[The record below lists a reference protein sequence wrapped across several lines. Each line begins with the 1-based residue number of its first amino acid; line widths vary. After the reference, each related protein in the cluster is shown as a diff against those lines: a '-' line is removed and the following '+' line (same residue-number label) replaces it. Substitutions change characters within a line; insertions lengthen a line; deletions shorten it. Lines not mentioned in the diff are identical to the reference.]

1 MKKNIPNYIT
11 LLNLLCG
18 ILSIVSLYNGSVEW
32 SVYFIAFAAI
42 FDFMDGAVA
51 RIFKLQSELG
61 KQLDSLADVVS
72 FGLAPGFIM
81 LFLLRI
87 SEPLPEVLFN
97 GNNLVP
103 YLGFLIPL
111 FSAWRLAKFNIDTR
125 QEEQF
130 IGIPTPACALMI
142 VALALIN
149 QNTFGS
155 SSWMSELTG
164 NSYFLLSATI
174 ILSILLVA
182 EIPLLSLKFK
192 NLKWKGNQKRF
203 ILIILSIALI
213 AAFQV
218 SAIPIIFLGYIIISL
233 IFKK

>member
-81 LFLLRI
+81 VFLLEN
-87 SEPLPEVLFN
+87 SKPLPEVFFN
-97 GNNLVP
+97 EYNLVP

-149 QNTFGS
+149 QNTFS
-155 SSWMSELTG
+155 TSSWMTELTG
-164 NSYFLLSATI
+164 NSYFLISATI

-192 NLKWKGNQKRF
+192 NLKWKGNEKRF

-213 AAFQV
+213 AVFQI
-218 SAIPIIFLGYIIISL
+218 SAIPLIFISYITISL
-233 IFKK
+233 LFKK

>member
-11 LLNLLCG
+11 LLNLFCG
-18 ILSIVSLYNGSVEW
+18 ILSIVSLYNGSVVW

-61 KQLDSLADVVS
+61 KQLDSLADMVS

-87 SEPLPEVLFN
+87 SEPLPEVFFH
-97 GNNLVP
+97 GTNLVP
-103 YLGFLIPL
+103 FIGFLIPL
-111 FSAWRLAKFNIDTR
+111 FSAWRLANFNIDTR

-130 IGIPTPACALMI
+130 IGIPTPASALMV

-155 SSWMSELTG
+155 SSWMAELTG
-164 NSYFLLSATI
+164 NSYFLISATS

-182 EIPLLSLKFK
+182 DIPLLSLKFK
-192 NLKWKGNQKRF
+192 NLEWKGNQKRF
-203 ILIILSIALI
+203 ILIILSIVLI
-213 AAFQV
+213 AAFQI
-218 SAIPIIFLGYIIISL
+218 SAIPLIFLSYIIISL

>member
-18 ILSIVSLYNGSVEW
+18 IFSIVSIYNGSVQW
-32 SVYFIAFAAI
+32 SVYFIAFAAM

-61 KQLDSLADVVS
+61 KQLDSLADMVS

-87 SEPLPEVLFN
+87 SEPLPKVFFN

-130 IGIPTPACALMI
+130 IGIPTPASALMI
-142 VALALIN
+142 VSLALIN
-149 QNTFGS
+149 QNSLS
-155 SSWMSELTG
+155 STTWMSELTG
-164 NSYFLLSATI
+164 NSYFLISATI

-192 NLKWKGNQKRF
+192 NLGWKGNQKRY

-213 AAFQV
+213 ATFQI
-218 SAIPIIFLGYIIISL
+218 SAIPLIFLSYIIVSL

>member
-18 ILSIVSLYNGSVEW
+18 ILSIVSLYNGLVEW

-51 RIFKLQSELG
+51 RIFKLHSELG
-61 KQLDSLADVVS
+61 KQLDSLADMVS

-87 SEPLPEVLFN
+87 SEPLPEVYFN
-97 GNNLVP
+97 GYNLVP
-103 YLGFLIPL
+103 YIGFLIPL

-149 QNTFGS
+149 QNTFS
-155 SSWMSELTG
+155 SASWMAELTE
-164 NSYFLLSATI
+164 NSYFLISVTI
-174 ILSILLVA
+174 VLSILLVA

-192 NLKWKGNQKRF
+192 NLEWKGNQKRF
-203 ILIILSIALI
+203 ILIILSIVLI
-213 AAFQV
+213 AALQIR
-218 SAIPIIFLGYIIISL
+218 AIPLIFLSYIVISL

>member
-18 ILSIVSLYNGSVEW
+18 ILSIVSLYSGSVEW
-32 SVYFIAFAAI
+32 SVYFIIFAAI

-81 LFLLRI
+81 FFLLKTCQ
-87 SEPLPEVLFN
+87 PLPEIFFN
-97 GNNLVP
+97 DINLVP

-111 FSAWRLAKFNIDTR
+111 FSAWRLANFNIDVR

-130 IGIPTPACALMI
+130 IGIPTPASALMI

-155 SSWMSELTG
+155 SSWMAELTG
-164 NSYFLLSATI
+164 NSYFLISATL

-203 ILIILSIALI
+203 ILIILSIALL
-213 AAFQV
+213 AAFQI

>member
-18 ILSIVSLYNGSVEW
+18 ILSIVSLYSGSVEW
-32 SVYFIAFAAI
+32 SVYFIVFAAI

-81 LFLLRI
+81 FFLLKT
-87 SEPLPEVLFN
+87 SQPLPEIFFN
-97 GNNLVP
+97 GINLVP
-103 YLGFLIPL
+103 FIGFLVPL
-111 FSAWRLAKFNIDTR
+111 FSAWRLANFNIDVR

-130 IGIPTPACALMI
+130 IGIPTPASALMI

-155 SSWMSELTG
+155 SSWMAELTG
-164 NSYFLLSATI
+164 NSYFLISATL

-192 NLKWKGNQKRF
+192 NLKWNGNQKRF

-213 AAFQV
+213 AVFQI

-233 IFKK
+233 ILKK